1 MKIIISIIVILI
13 IIISIIIIFNSNI
26 YFSEDF
32 TSQKQS
38 SFDQNNIED
47 LIPISYLP
55 DNPYE
60 KVKLNEYDVIDIYK
74 KILIRSPTDEE
85 LKSKVYLSKEE
96 LNEDLYNSIEYDKI
110 SKVQTNSSDSNIES
124 SIAKRNLSA
133 KIYEIYLKTYNKDV
147 PFKMDAIL
155 RDCYIHLRSNY
166 YLFMAFIESPK
177 YPKFENEI
185 LTSISMTKQKL
196 LELFNEHFNLLELK
210 LKAED
215 KIKALKGASGIK
227 EKSIDKIKD
236 ELNKI
241 TLNVQIPGTPKSI
254 INDIDINKLKNYL
267 KTDIKPL
274 ELKETYA
281 NKEDDN
287 VKILKDMIK
296 VRGQEKLNDETVD
309 ITQGLPKDSEIYARI
324 YNPINYKQSYRGP
337 AEYKPPLCNSLGQPS
352 LEVPVFPESKLLF
365 QGTELDRAFKDTQV
379 GSIMPKFEYKEYQE
393 VRIK

>member
-1 MKIIISIIVILI
+1 MKIVISIIVILI
-13 IIISIIIIFNSNI
+13 IIIAVIIILNSNI

-32 TSQKQS
+32 S
-38 SFDQNNIED
+38 SKKESSYNQGNIDD

-60 KVKLNEYDVIDIYK
+60 KIKLNEYDVIDIYK
-74 KILIRSPTDEE
+74 KILIRSPTDDE
-85 LKSKVYLSKEE
+85 LKSKVFLSKEE
-96 LNEDLYNSIEYDKI
+96 LTEDLYNSIEYDKI
-110 SKVQTNSSDSNIES
+110 SKLQTNSSDSNIES

-147 PFKMDAIL
+147 PFKMDTIL
-155 RDCYIHLRSNY
+155 RDCYVHLRSNY
-166 YLFMAFIESPK
+166 YLFVAFIESPK

-185 LTSISMTKQKL
+185 LTSISMSKQKL

-215 KIKALKGASGIK
+215 KIKALKGNIK
-227 EKSIDKIKD
+227 EKSIDKIKND
-236 ELNKI
+236 LSKV
-241 TLNVQIPGTPKSI
+241 TLNVNIPGTPKSL
-254 INDIDINKLKNYL
+254 INNIDVNQLKNLL

-274 ELKETYA
+274 ELKETYS

-287 VKILKDMIK
+287 IKILKDMIK
-296 VRGQEKLNDETVD
+296 VRGPEKINEETD
-309 ITQGLPKDSEIYARI
+309 IMKGLPKDSEVYVRV
-324 YNPINYKQSYRGP
+324 YDPINYKQSYRGP
-337 AEYKPPLCNSLGQPS
+337 AEFKPPLCNSLGQPS

-365 QGTELDRAFKDTQV
+365 QGSDLETAFKNTQV
-379 GSIMPKFEYKEYQE
+379 GSMMPKFEYKEYQE

>member
-1 MKIIISIIVILI
+1 MKIVISIIVILI
-13 IIISIIIIFNSNI
+13 IIIAVIIILNSNI

-32 TSQKQS
+32 S
-38 SFDQNNIED
+38 SKKESSYNQGNIDD

-60 KVKLNEYDVIDIYK
+60 KIKLNEYDVIDIYK
-74 KILIRSPTDEE
+74 KILIRSPTDDE
-85 LKSKVYLSKEE
+85 LKSKVFLSKEE
-96 LNEDLYNSIEYDKI
+96 LTEDLYNSIEYDKI
-110 SKVQTNSSDSNIES
+110 SKLQTNSSDSNIES

-155 RDCYIHLRSNY
+155 RDCYVHLRSNY
-166 YLFMAFIESPK
+166 YLFVAFIESPK

-185 LTSISMTKQKL
+185 LTSISMSKQKL

-215 KIKALKGASGIK
+215 KIKALKGNIK
-227 EKSIDKIKD
+227 EKSIDKIKND
-236 ELNKI
+236 LSKV
-241 TLNVQIPGTPKSI
+241 TLNVNIPGTPKSL
-254 INDIDINKLKNYL
+254 INNIDVNQLKNLL

-274 ELKETYA
+274 ELKETYS

-287 VKILKDMIK
+287 IKILKDMIK
-296 VRGQEKLNDETVD
+296 VRGPEKINEETD
-309 ITQGLPKDSEIYARI
+309 IMKGLPKDSEVYVRV
-324 YNPINYKQSYRGP
+324 YDPINYKQSYRGP
-337 AEYKPPLCNSLGQPS
+337 AEFKPPLCNSLGRPS

-365 QGTELDRAFKDTQV
+365 QGSDLETAFKNTQV
-379 GSIMPKFEYKEYQE
+379 GSMMPKFEYKEYQE

>member
-13 IIISIIIIFNSNI
+13 IIVSIIIILNSNI

-32 TSQKQS
+32 SIKEES
-38 SFDQNNIED
+38 SLNQGNIED

-85 LKSKVYLSKEE
+85 LKSKVYFSKEE
-96 LNEDLYNSIEYDKI
+96 LTEDLYNSIEYDKI
-110 SKVQTNSSDSNIES
+110 SKLQTNSSDNNLES
-124 SIAKRNLSA
+124 SIAKRNLNA
-133 KIYEIYLKTYNKDV
+133 KIYEIYLKTYNKDIPV
-147 PFKMDAIL
+147 EMNAIL
-155 RDCYIHLRSNY
+155 RDCYVHLRSNY

-185 LTSISMTKQKL
+185 LTSISMTKKKV
-196 LELFNEHFNLLELK
+196 LELFNKYFNLLELK
-210 LKAED
+210 LRAED
-215 KIKALKGASGIK
+215 KIKALKGSVK

-236 ELNKI
+236 ELDKI
-241 TLNVQIPGTPKSI
+241 TFNVQIPGTPKSI
-254 INDIDINKLKNYL
+254 INNIDVNQLKNYL

-274 ELKETYA
+274 ELKENYA
-281 NKEDDN
+281 NKDDEN
-287 VKILKDMIK
+287 IQILKDMIK
-296 VRGQEKLNDETVD
+296 VRGQEKVGEETD
-309 ITQGLPKDSEIYARI
+309 LMKGFPKDSEVYVRV
-324 YNPINYKQSYRGP
+324 YDPINYNKSYKGP
-337 AEYKPPLCNSLGQPS
+337 AEFKPPLCNSLGQPS

-365 QGTELDRAFKDTQV
+365 QGTELDKAFKYSQV

>member
-1 MKIIISIIVILI
+1 MKIVISIIVILI
-13 IIISIIIIFNSNI
+13 IIIAVIIILNSNI

-32 TSQKQS
+32 S
-38 SFDQNNIED
+38 SKKESSYNQGNIDD

-60 KVKLNEYDVIDIYK
+60 KIKLNEYDVIDIYK
-74 KILIRSPTDEE
+74 KILIRSPTDDE
-85 LKSKVYLSKEE
+85 LKSKVFLSKEE
-96 LNEDLYNSIEYDKI
+96 LTEDLYNSIEYDKI
-110 SKVQTNSSDSNIES
+110 SKLQTNSSDSNIES

-155 RDCYIHLRSNY
+155 RDCYVHLRSNY
-166 YLFMAFIESPK
+166 YLFVVFIESPK

-185 LTSISMTKQKL
+185 LTSISMSKQKL

-215 KIKALKGASGIK
+215 KIKALKGNIK
-227 EKSIDKIKD
+227 EKSIDKIKND
-236 ELNKI
+236 LSKV
-241 TLNVQIPGTPKSI
+241 TLNVNIPGTPKSL
-254 INDIDINKLKNYL
+254 INNIDVNQLKNLL

-274 ELKETYA
+274 ELKETYS

-287 VKILKDMIK
+287 IKILKDMIK
-296 VRGQEKLNDETVD
+296 VRGPEKINEETD
-309 ITQGLPKDSEIYARI
+309 IMKGLPKDSEVYVRV
-324 YNPINYKQSYRGP
+324 YDPINYKQSYRGP
-337 AEYKPPLCNSLGQPS
+337 AEFKPPLCNSLGQPS

-365 QGTELDRAFKDTQV
+365 QGSDLETAFKNTQV
-379 GSIMPKFEYKEYQE
+379 GSMMPKFEYKEYQE

>member
-1 MKIIISIIVILI
+1 MKIVISIIVILI
-13 IIISIIIIFNSNI
+13 IIIAVIIILNSNI

-32 TSQKQS
+32 TSKKES
-38 SFDQNNIED
+38 SYNQGNIDD

-60 KVKLNEYDVIDIYK
+60 KIKLNEYDVIDIYK
-74 KILIRSPTDEE
+74 KILIRSPTDDE
-85 LKSKVYLSKEE
+85 LKSKVFLSKEE
-96 LNEDLYNSIEYDKI
+96 LTEDLYNSIEYDKI
-110 SKVQTNSSDSNIES
+110 SKLQTNSSDSNIES

-155 RDCYIHLRSNY
+155 RDCYVHLRSNY

-185 LTSISMTKQKL
+185 LTSISMSKQKL
-196 LELFNEHFNLLELK
+196 LELFNKHFNLLELK

-215 KIKALKGASGIK
+215 KIKALKGNIK
-227 EKSIDKIKD
+227 EKSIDKIKND
-236 ELNKI
+236 LSKV
-241 TLNVQIPGTPKSI
+241 TLNVNIPGTPKSL
-254 INDIDINKLKNYL
+254 INNIDVNQLKNLL

-274 ELKETYA
+274 ELKENYS

-287 VKILKDMIK
+287 IKILKDMIK
-296 VRGQEKLNDETVD
+296 VRGPEKINEETD
-309 ITQGLPKDSEIYARI
+309 IMKGLPKDSEVYVRV
-324 YNPINYKQSYRGP
+324 YDPINYKQSYRGP
-337 AEYKPPLCNSLGQPS
+337 AEFKPPLCNSLGQPS

-365 QGTELDRAFKDTQV
+365 QGSDLETAFKNTQV
-379 GSIMPKFEYKEYQE
+379 GSMMPKFEYKEYQE

>member
-1 MKIIISIIVILI
+1 MKIVISIIVILI
-13 IIISIIIIFNSNI
+13 IIITAIIILNSNI

-32 TSQKQS
+32 S
-38 SFDQNNIED
+38 SKKENSYNQGNIDD

-60 KVKLNEYDVIDIYK
+60 KIKLNEYDVIDIYK
-74 KILIRSPTDEE
+74 KILIRSPTDDE
-85 LKSKVYLSKEE
+85 LKSKVFLSKEE
-96 LNEDLYNSIEYDKI
+96 LTEDLYNSIEYDKI
-110 SKVQTNSSDSNIES
+110 SKLQTNSSDSNIES

-155 RDCYIHLRSNY
+155 RDCYVHLRSNY
-166 YLFMAFIESPK
+166 YLFVAFIESPK

-185 LTSISMTKQKL
+185 LTSISMSKQKL

-215 KIKALKGASGIK
+215 KIKALKGNIK
-227 EKSIDKIKD
+227 EKSIDKIKND
-236 ELNKI
+236 LSKV
-241 TLNVQIPGTPKSI
+241 TLNVNIPGTPKSL
-254 INDIDINKLKNYL
+254 INNIDVNQLKNLL

-274 ELKETYA
+274 ELKETYS

-287 VKILKDMIK
+287 IKILKDMIK
-296 VRGQEKLNDETVD
+296 VRGPEKINEETD
-309 ITQGLPKDSEIYARI
+309 IMKGLPKDSEVYVRV
-324 YNPINYKQSYRGP
+324 YDPINYKQSYRGP
-337 AEYKPPLCNSLGQPS
+337 AEFKPPLCNSLGQPS

-365 QGTELDRAFKDTQV
+365 QGSDLETAFKNTQV
-379 GSIMPKFEYKEYQE
+379 GSMMPKFEYKEYQE

>member
-1 MKIIISIIVILI
+1 MKIVISIIVILI
-13 IIISIIIIFNSNI
+13 IIIAVIIILNSNI

-32 TSQKQS
+32 S
-38 SFDQNNIED
+38 SKKESSYNQGNIDD

-60 KVKLNEYDVIDIYK
+60 KIKLNEYDVIDIYK
-74 KILIRSPTDEE
+74 KILIRSPTDDE
-85 LKSKVYLSKEE
+85 LKSKVFLSKEE
-96 LNEDLYNSIEYDKI
+96 LTEDLYNSIEYDKI
-110 SKVQTNSSDSNIES
+110 SKLQTNSSDSNIES

-147 PFKMDAIL
+147 PFKMDTIL
-155 RDCYIHLRSNY
+155 RDCYVHLRSNY
-166 YLFMAFIESPK
+166 YLFVAFIESPK

-185 LTSISMTKQKL
+185 LTSISMSKQKL

-215 KIKALKGASGIK
+215 KIKALKGNIK
-227 EKSIDKIKD
+227 EKSIDKIKND
-236 ELNKI
+236 LSKV
-241 TLNVQIPGTPKSI
+241 TLNVNIPGTPKSL
-254 INDIDINKLKNYL
+254 INNIDVNQLKNLL

-274 ELKETYA
+274 ELKETYS

-287 VKILKDMIK
+287 IKILKDMIK
-296 VRGQEKLNDETVD
+296 VRGPEKINEETD
-309 ITQGLPKDSEIYARI
+309 IMKGLPKDSEVYVRV
-324 YNPINYKQSYRGP
+324 YDPINYKQSYRGP
-337 AEYKPPLCNSLGQPS
+337 VEFKPPLCNSLGQPS

-365 QGTELDRAFKDTQV
+365 QGSDLETAFKNTQV
-379 GSIMPKFEYKEYQE
+379 GSMMPKFEYKEYQE

>member
-1 MKIIISIIVILI
+1 MKIVISIIVILI
-13 IIISIIIIFNSNI
+13 IIIAVIIILNSNI

-32 TSQKQS
+32 S
-38 SFDQNNIED
+38 SKKESSYNQGNIDD

-60 KVKLNEYDVIDIYK
+60 KIKLNEYDVIDIYK
-74 KILIRSPTDEE
+74 KILIRSPTDDE
-85 LKSKVYLSKEE
+85 LKSKVFLSKEE
-96 LNEDLYNSIEYDKI
+96 LTEDLYNSIEYDKI
-110 SKVQTNSSDSNIES
+110 SKLQTNSSDSNIES

-155 RDCYIHLRSNY
+155 RDCYVHLRSNY
-166 YLFMAFIESPK
+166 YLFVAFIESPK

-185 LTSISMTKQKL
+185 LTSISMSKQKL

-215 KIKALKGASGIK
+215 KIKALKGNIK
-227 EKSIDKIKD
+227 EKSIDKIKND
-236 ELNKI
+236 LSKV
-241 TLNVQIPGTPKSI
+241 TLNVNIPGTPKSL
-254 INDIDINKLKNYL
+254 INNIDVNQLKNLL

-274 ELKETYA
+274 ELKETYS

-287 VKILKDMIK
+287 IKILKDMIK
-296 VRGQEKLNDETVD
+296 VRGPEKINEETD
-309 ITQGLPKDSEIYARI
+309 IMKGLPKDSEVYVRV
-324 YNPINYKQSYRGP
+324 YDPINYKQSYRGP
-337 AEYKPPLCNSLGQPS
+337 AEFKPPLCNSLGQPS

-365 QGTELDRAFKDTQV
+365 QGSDLETAFKNTQV
-379 GSIMPKFEYKEYQE
+379 GSMMPKFEYKEYQE

>member
-1 MKIIISIIVILI
+1 MKIVISIIVILI
-13 IIISIIIIFNSNI
+13 IIITAIIILNSNI

-32 TSQKQS
+32 S
-38 SFDQNNIED
+38 SKKESSYNQGNIDD

-60 KVKLNEYDVIDIYK
+60 KIKLNEYDVIDIYK
-74 KILIRSPTDEE
+74 KILIRSPTDDE
-85 LKSKVYLSKEE
+85 LKSKVFLSKEE
-96 LNEDLYNSIEYDKI
+96 LTEDLYNSIEYDKI
-110 SKVQTNSSDSNIES
+110 SKLQTNSSDSNIES

-155 RDCYIHLRSNY
+155 RDCYVHLRSNY
-166 YLFMAFIESPK
+166 YLFVAFIESPK

-185 LTSISMTKQKL
+185 LTSISMSKQKL

-215 KIKALKGASGIK
+215 KIKALKGNIK
-227 EKSIDKIKD
+227 EKSIDKIKND
-236 ELNKI
+236 LSKV
-241 TLNVQIPGTPKSI
+241 TLNVNIPGTPKSL
-254 INDIDINKLKNYL
+254 INNIDVNQLKNLL

-274 ELKETYA
+274 ELKETYS

-287 VKILKDMIK
+287 IKILKDMIK
-296 VRGQEKLNDETVD
+296 VRGPEKINEETD
-309 ITQGLPKDSEIYARI
+309 IMKGLPKDSEVYVRV
-324 YNPINYKQSYRGP
+324 YDPINYKQSYRGP
-337 AEYKPPLCNSLGQPS
+337 AEFKPPLCNSLGQPS

-365 QGTELDRAFKDTQV
+365 QGSDLETAFKNTQV
-379 GSIMPKFEYKEYQE
+379 GSMMPKFEYKEYQE